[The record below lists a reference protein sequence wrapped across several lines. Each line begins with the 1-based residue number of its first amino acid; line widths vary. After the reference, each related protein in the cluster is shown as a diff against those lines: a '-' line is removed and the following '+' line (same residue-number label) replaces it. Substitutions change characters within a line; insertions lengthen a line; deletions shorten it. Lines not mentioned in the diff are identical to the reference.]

1 MQIGKNAGSSYPI
14 IYLISASMAALNVG
28 TILGESGL
36 TERARDTYLSGDHST
51 FGLDKFGGRI

>member
-1 MQIGKNAGSSYPI
+1 
-14 IYLISASMAALNVG
+14 MAALNVG